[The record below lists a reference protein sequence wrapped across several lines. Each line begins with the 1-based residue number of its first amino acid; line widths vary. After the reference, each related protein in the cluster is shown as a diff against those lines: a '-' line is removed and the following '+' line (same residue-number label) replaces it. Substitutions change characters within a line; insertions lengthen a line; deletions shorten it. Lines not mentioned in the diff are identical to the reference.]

1 MSILLSIIVLV
12 IFAAIGAIFGDYIK
26 RIRPILYGVFALF
39 LGGIGIAF
47 AAWYED
53 FMFWIQGANKYDPDS
68 PYFGDTTYMS
78 QSLNFAVAFFIIS
91 ILLFGFCW
99 ISSIYRN
106 EDKEK
111 EKKNNDVKIANELR
125 NKKEIEYKNELELI
139 SKEYGKITNKIELRE
154 NSKDNC
160 ILIFAETK
168 KIWILGK
175 TYDFKDIIGCSLS
188 DNSHIE
194 KGKVTYETKTST
206 GSMLGRAV
214 VGGVLTGGVGAVI
227 GGATAKKNTVAVP
240 QGYDKVIHD
249 YTVLVN
255 INSLTTPI
263 VRISCGSNGGKV
275 NDIVAIMN
283 VIIRQNNN

>member
-1 MSILLSIIVLV
+1 M
-12 IFAAIGAIFGDYIK
+12 K
-26 RIRPILYGVFALF
+26 
-39 LGGIGIAF
+39 
-47 AAWYED
+47 
-53 FMFWIQGANKYDPDS
+53 NK
-68 PYFGDTTYMS
+68 
-78 QSLNFAVAFFIIS
+78 NVIS
-91 ILLFGFCW
+91 ILVLVFFAFMGGGSFSEGELKFYGILLVVGVIVC
-99 ISSIYRN
+99 IIVSVIQGNKDQKEKIRK
-106 EDKEK
+106 DKEK
-111 EKKNNDVKIANELR
+111 EETERRKTNQYNEDLH
-125 NKKEIEYKNELELI
+125 NLSIEYGE
-139 SKEYGKITNKIELRE
+139 ITNKIEFKDK
-154 NSKDNC
+154 SKYNC

-168 KIWILGK
+168 KAWIIGHA
-175 TYDFKDIIGCSLS
+175 YDFKDIIGCSLS

-194 KGKVTYETKTST
+194 KGTVTYETKTST

-240 QGYDKVIHD
+240 QGNDKMIHD

-263 VRISCGSNGGKV
+263 VRVRCGSDGAKA

>member
-1 MSILLSIIVLV
+1 M
-12 IFAAIGAIFGDYIK
+12 
-26 RIRPILYGVFALF
+26 
-39 LGGIGIAF
+39 
-47 AAWYED
+47 
-53 FMFWIQGANKYDPDS
+53 
-68 PYFGDTTYMS
+68 
-78 QSLNFAVAFFIIS
+78 
-91 ILLFGFCW
+91 
-99 ISSIYRN
+99 
-106 EDKEK
+106 
-111 EKKNNDVKIANELR
+111 
-125 NKKEIEYKNELELI
+125 
-139 SKEYGKITNKIELRE
+139 
-154 NSKDNC
+154 
-160 ILIFAETK
+160 IFAETK

-175 TYDFKDIIGCSLS
+175 AYDFKDIIGCSLS

-214 VGGVLTGGVGAVI
+214 VGGVLTGGVGSVI

-240 QGYDKVIHD
+240 QGFDKVIHD

-275 NDIVAIMN
+275 NDIVAIIN